1 MSRLAYCVVI
11 LFALTLA
18 LPQSAQ
24 ARAPKKY
31 QVTGTVLEVT
41 TDYITVDKNGEKWE
55 IGRDSSTKIT
65 GTPKIGSKVTIEY
78 TMSAA
83 TIETKSD
90 GKSK

>member
-41 TDYITVDKNGEKWE
+41 ADYITVDKNGEKWE

-65 GTPKIGSKVTIEY
+65 GTPKVGSKVTIEY

-83 TIETKSD
+83 TIETKPD
-90 GKSK
+90 AKK